1 MGYCFSVGEG
11 DWFVDHTLKKMD
23 CGFSGAFF
31 DGGGGGQAEE
41 PLEMGFALS
50 TCLERCM
57 HQGY

>member
-31 DGGGGGQAEE
+31 DGGGGG
-41 PLEMGFALS
+41 GGGGGR
-50 TCLERCM
+50 T
-57 HQGY
+57 G